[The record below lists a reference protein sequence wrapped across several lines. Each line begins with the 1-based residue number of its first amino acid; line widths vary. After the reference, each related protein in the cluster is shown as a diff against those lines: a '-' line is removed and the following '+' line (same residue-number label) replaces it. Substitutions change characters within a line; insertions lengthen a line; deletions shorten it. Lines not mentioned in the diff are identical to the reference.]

1 VASPSQ
7 EPVPPTHLLEG
18 TSLLDLRD
26 IEVALRAGFGL
37 AIFDAL
43 QKEVESFVAAGCPLK
58 RDKKL
63 RTTMTN
69 AISLSFAAFRG
80 ADQWQ
85 AARQGAIQRAME
97 DAGPDCPPQQMPD
110 LLKAAFFVAAA
121 KDAELSRHH
130 REAHGRAEGRL
141 VAREIAEALS
151 FPDRGRSPL
160 PVAGDQRAGRYKV
173 ARFSPVFL
181 ILLDPNAIPSGF
193 SQ

>member
-1 VASPSQ
+1 MASPSK

-26 IEVALRAGFGL
+26 IEVALRAGFSL

-97 DAGPDCPPQQMPD
+97 DADESR
-110 LLKAAFFVAAA
+110 AA
-121 KDAELSRHH
+121 LR
-130 REAHGRAEGRL
+130 RGQ
-141 VAREIAEALS
+141 VARARI
-151 FPDRGRSPL
+151 GVKRSPAL
-160 PVAGDQRAGRYKV
+160 AR
-173 ARFSPVFL
+173 ARFKPTV
-181 ILLDPNAIPSGF
+181 
-193 SQ
+193 